1 MPDYDSFLF
10 KPPAPV
16 AFISLRNLKNGLE
29 KLRVPMLLD
38 TGADLTILPKFAV
51 ESLDL
56 EFKPNLEFRL
66 EGFDGKKSIVQG
78 VELELIFANQKI
90 RGNFPLIEQD
100 YGIIGRNILNRFKI
114 ELDGQNLH
122 WEIL

>member
-16 AFISLRNLKNGLE
+16 AFVSLLNLKNGLE
-29 KLRVPMLLD
+29 KSNVPMLLD
-38 TGADLTILPKFAV
+38 TGADLTLIPKFAV
-51 ESLDL
+51 EYLDL
-56 EFKPNLEFRL
+56 DFSQSSEVRL
-66 EGFDGKKSIVQG
+66 ETLEGNKSITQAI
-78 VELELIFANQKI
+78 ELQITFANEKFQAK
-90 RGNFPLIEQD
+90 FPLIEQD